1 MTIRALQSS
10 IRLVASVSTPLAAV
24 SHRRKRLLSQR
35 SASVSRF
42 ILSLKYLSQK
52 HRNSDV
58 DSSDE
63 DDKDDASDDVIA
75 LIPLA
80 VVRHHVTEFKVSVGV
95 SCG

>member
-1 MTIRALQSS
+1 M
-10 IRLVASVSTPLAAV
+10 
-24 SHRRKRLLSQR
+24 
-35 SASVSRF
+35 
-42 ILSLKYLSQK
+42 
-52 HRNSDV
+52 

-95 SCG
+95 SRG